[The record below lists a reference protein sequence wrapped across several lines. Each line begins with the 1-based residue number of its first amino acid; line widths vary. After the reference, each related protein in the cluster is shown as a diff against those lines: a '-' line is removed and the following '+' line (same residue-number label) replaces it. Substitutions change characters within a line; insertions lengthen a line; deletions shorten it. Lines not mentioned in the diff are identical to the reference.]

1 MLGILARSIH
11 VATRLPQDPWIAPK
25 DVSRPTPET
34 QEKRRRFTAPVRLF
48 KAK

>member
-1 MLGILARSIH
+1 MLGILAKSIH

-25 DVSRPTPET
+25 DVYSPTPET
-34 QEKRRRFTAPVRLF
+34 QEKRRRFSAPARLF